1 MAGPFSEGGAA
12 QLHHDITKGLVPL
25 LSNYCDDIARMQ
37 LLERYYRNPYNFY
50 CNYEAGVQLVR
61 CMYVLWFD
69 RLGQVS
75 LASFPGSHSQK
86 GKGMESGN
94 RAEVSPPLQ

>member
-50 CNYEAGVQLVR
+50 CSYEQGLIEPPKFMRPCYEAGVQLVSVNV
-61 CMYVLWFD
+61 CILLSVI
-69 RLGQVS
+69 
-75 LASFPGSHSQK
+75 
-86 GKGMESGN
+86 
-94 RAEVSPPLQ
+94 

>member
-12 QLHHDITKGLVPL
+12 QLHHDITKGLAPL

-50 CNYEAGVQLVR
+50 CSYEAGVQLVSVHV
-61 CMYVLWFD
+61 CILLSMV
-69 RLGQVS
+69 
-75 LASFPGSHSQK
+75 
-86 GKGMESGN
+86 
-94 RAEVSPPLQ
+94 